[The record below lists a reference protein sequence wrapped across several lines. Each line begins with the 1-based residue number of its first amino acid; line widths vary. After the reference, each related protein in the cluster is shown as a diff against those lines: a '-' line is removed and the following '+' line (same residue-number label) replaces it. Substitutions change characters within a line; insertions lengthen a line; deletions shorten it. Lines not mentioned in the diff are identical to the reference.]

1 MMRKLLE
8 ERIAQW
14 KIHDPY
20 LHTRVAAETYETA
33 TSVLRIRNEAHR
45 AARDSRVVVVPS
57 DVALI
62 YKPGKDFGG
71 RTADKFKWVPI
82 YHTDDRGE
90 PHLLTMEVCVT
101 RKREKTTPSPLSTI
115 IETLQDAPDLVS
127 LGRTR
132 MGSANRAPYAI
143 GDDGHPTPRPSACSV
158 RVVKCWPFRSAW
170 RTRPPTTAA

>member
-1 MMRKLLE
+1 MRKLLE

-127 LGRTR
+127 LGRNTHGLGEHGHPTR
-132 MGSANRAPYAI
+132 SATT
-143 GDDGHPTPRPSACSV
+143 GTPTPRPSACSV

>member
-1 MMRKLLE
+1 MFVSRADRRSANGAGEGATGRNLE

-82 YHTDDRGE
+82 YHTDDRGN
-90 PHLLTMEVCVT
+90 
-101 RKREKTTPSPLSTI
+101 
-115 IETLQDAPDLVS
+115 
-127 LGRTR
+127 RT
-132 MGSANRAPYAI
+132 
-143 GDDGHPTPRPSACSV
+143 CS
-158 RVVKCWPFRSAW
+158 RW
-170 RTRPPTTAA
+170 RCA

>member
-1 MMRKLLE
+1 MRKLLE

-82 YHTDDRGE
+82 YHTDDRGN
-90 PHLLTMEVCVT
+90 
-101 RKREKTTPSPLSTI
+101 
-115 IETLQDAPDLVS
+115 
-127 LGRTR
+127 RT
-132 MGSANRAPYAI
+132 
-143 GDDGHPTPRPSACSV
+143 CS
-158 RVVKCWPFRSAW
+158 RW
-170 RTRPPTTAA
+170 RCA